1 MFKNAK
7 RCEPYKARVDEDY
20 LIPTT
25 LDIMKA
31 LFLMSCQ
38 ISWMLNLVANLPH
51 HGCVLQFHGNWRP
64 SCQNC
69 GWICLDQK
77 QNWSFRHFEGHETSG
92 SPPKKKTFGEVVGLL
107 AYRAVPRDDEAEQS
121 SIGQTQTW
129 ELEWRTSSPWMCI
142 QELAGTSW
150 KKNVRMVYIHT
161 TNIQVNIHII
171 LYMYICI
178 YTYYSVYVYITYI
191 YIYHHT
197 L

>member
-92 SPPKKKTFGEVVGLL
+92 SPPKKKNLRWSRRFARLPC
-107 AYRAVPRDDEAEQS
+107 RAKRRWSRTKLHRSNPNLGIGMADIITVDVHPRTGWY
-121 SIGQTQTW
+121 IV
-129 ELEWRTSSPWMCI
+129 
-142 QELAGTSW
+142 
-150 KKNVRMVYIHT
+150 KKK
-161 TNIQVNIHII
+161 
-171 LYMYICI
+171 MY
-178 YTYYSVYVYITYI
+178 VWYI
-191 YIYHHT
+191 YIQLIYK
-197 L
+197 

>member
-1 MFKNAK
+1 MFHDFSHQIAFFKWVYPMFKNAK

-92 SPPKKKTFGEVVGLL
+92 SPPKKNLRWSRRFARLL
-107 AYRAVPRDDEAEQS
+107 CRAKRRWSRTKLHRSNPNLGIGMADIITVDVHPRTGWY
-121 SIGQTQTW
+121 IV
-129 ELEWRTSSPWMCI
+129 
-142 QELAGTSW
+142 
-150 KKNVRMVYIHT
+150 KKKCTYG
-161 TNIQVNIHII
+161 
-171 LYMYICI
+171 I
-178 YTYYSVYVYITYI
+178 YTYN
-191 YIYHHT
+191 
-197 L
+197 